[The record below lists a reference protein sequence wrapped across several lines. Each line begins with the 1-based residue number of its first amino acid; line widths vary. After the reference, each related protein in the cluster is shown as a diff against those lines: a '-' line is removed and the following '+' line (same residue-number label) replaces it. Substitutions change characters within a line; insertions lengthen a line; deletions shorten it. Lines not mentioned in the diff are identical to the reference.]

1 MSFTTKENS
10 ALGYFF
16 YLTELDPDP
25 HFFGSWIR
33 IHIQKKLLDP
43 DSQKKCGSTALQS
56 TGTLKVKTRLH
67 NA

>member
-43 DSQKKCGSTALQS
+43 DSQKKMRIHSPA
-56 TGTLKVKTRLH
+56 KYRYVKS
-67 NA
+67 

>member
-43 DSQKKCGSTALQS
+43 DSQKKNADPQPC
-56 TGTLKVKTRLH
+56 KVPVR
-67 NA
+67 